1 MKTLH
6 CGEIV
11 EGCAYEIEGATEQD
25 VLSQAG
31 RHAVDAHGLTVT
43 PEVVALVKNHIR
55 DETPSAG

>member
-1 MKTLH
+1 MKTLR
-6 CGEIV
+6 CGEIM

-43 PEVVALVKNHIR
+43 PEVVKLVTEHIR
-55 DETPSAG
+55 DEPPSGR